1 MGDSEQ
7 FNVDDLF
14 NTIAAKHHSRF
25 VETLPKYENTY
36 ESEQE
41 SRQTR
46 LKEKYQ
52 TITVHVARE
61 DYLHIRADVELK
73 YLNSAAQ
80 GAWPTF
86 LQEVRRK
93 LNMDFI
99 DSIYD
104 KFDESPVHRT
114 LRLQDGGHYIVRQ
127 REESSVLEVIQSGER
142 PGKIIW
148 PITRYINSSKEI
160 LADIAQNR
168 ISMDVRVDRLIN
180 EPQVR
185 ARQRGI
191 VQLLLKAQLPN
202 EILKI
207 AFELI
212 KPREEKLFHSEEELE
227 AIRRENVKKRDPELD
242 SLSLYRTTLECL
254 NRVAVRGYME
264 EIAADK
270 VISFIIE
277 TIETFLD
284 EVDIAVVGMKLISD
298 IVKML
303 TRRTEDILNLIMN
316 GVQQYAP
323 PPPIGME
330 RVIKRLLPD
339 PEEVARKKAEE
350 EIRMR
355 DELRL
360 KEAREMKE
368 LDEKIEAKEKAA
380 AAAAL
385 EAVATKVSL
394 PRVDLKA
401 QKRREKAA
409 KALKKRME
417 QGSSSSGIA
426 GPGAPVARPASP
438 GKTARG
444 PPVAIILADHSRPN
458 SRIGSA
464 GEMVPRPKSKG
475 FKTPLN
481 CRRCLSVFIMHIA
494 HLSSITHLVLI
505 FILYLSHADH

>member
-14 NTIAAKHHSRF
+14 NTIAAKHQARF
-25 VETLPKYENTY
+25 VESLPRYTETY

-41 SRQTR
+41 TRQTL
-46 LKEKYQ
+46 LKEKWQ

-61 DYLHIRADVELK
+61 DYLHIRADVELQ

-80 GAWPTF
+80 AAWPSF
-86 LQEVRRK
+86 LQEVRLK

-148 PITRYINSSKEI
+148 PITRFINSSKEI

-191 VQLLLKAQLPN
+191 VQLMLKAQLPN

-207 AFELI
+207 VFELV
-212 KPREEKLFHSEEELE
+212 KPRAEMAYLDEEEL
-227 AIRRENVKKRDPELD
+227 ALIRKENIKKRDPELD
-242 SLSLYRTTLECL
+242 SLSLYRTSLECL

-264 EIAADK
+264 EIAADG
-270 VISFIIE
+270 VVSYIID
-277 TIETFLD
+277 TVETFLD
-284 EVDIAVVGMKLISD
+284 EVDITVVGMKLISD
-298 IVKML
+298 IVKVL

-316 GVQQYAP
+316 GVQHYAP
-323 PPPIGME
+323 PAAIGIE
-330 RVIKRLLPD
+330 RVVKRLLPD

-350 EIRMR
+350 ELRMR
-355 DELRL
+355 
-360 KEAREMKE
+360 
-368 LDEKIEAKEKAA
+368 
-380 AAAAL
+380 
-385 EAVATKVSL
+385 
-394 PRVDLKA
+394 
-401 QKRREKAA
+401 
-409 KALKKRME
+409 
-417 QGSSSSGIA
+417 
-426 GPGAPVARPASP
+426 
-438 GKTARG
+438 
-444 PPVAIILADHSRPN
+444 
-458 SRIGSA
+458 
-464 GEMVPRPKSKG
+464 
-475 FKTPLN
+475 
-481 CRRCLSVFIMHIA
+481 
-494 HLSSITHLVLI
+494 
-505 FILYLSHADH
+505 